1 MSLGREL
8 IYSTIEAEAAQT
20 NGVERENNN
29 GQPLTDYHSMCAI
42 VYIRFIYFYPVRST
56 FFAAFKIH
64 LYRET
69 NRCYSQWH
77 FLYVSTCKN
86 GKLK

>member
-42 VYIRFIYFYPVRST
+42 VYIRFIYFFIQSVQHSLPHSKSICIVKRTVVIRNGIFCMCPPV
-56 FFAAFKIH
+56 KMG
-64 LYRET
+64 
-69 NRCYSQWH
+69 N
-77 FLYVSTCKN
+77 
-86 GKLK
+86 

>member
-42 VYIRFIYFYPVRST
+42 VYKRFIFLSSPFNILCRIQNPFVSWNEPLL
-56 FFAAFKIH
+56 FAMAFSVCVH
-64 LYRET
+64 L
-69 NRCYSQWH
+69 
-77 FLYVSTCKN
+77 
-86 GKLK
+86 